1 MIRRRMMNLDYRNK
15 LMMNQT
21 NFKSY
26 GWKKYCAG
34 KNIALLKERC
44 LKWFLSKRW
53 PFCRFFDKNSPNSAS
68 FYPICTGFS
77 RSISTERGLSFQLRG
92 WGAQINTLGAISIWK
107 LCENEGFSFSAFSQ
121 KIFLLVKVK
130 GTLQTGHFLDI
141 DHFKNVSFSSA
152 RFFPAQYFF
161 HP

>member
-1 MIRRRMMNLDYRNK
+1 M
-15 LMMNQT
+15 
-21 NFKSY
+21 
-26 GWKKYCAG
+26 
-34 KNIALLKERC
+34 LKERC
-44 LKWFLSKRW
+44 LKWLLSKRW
-53 PFCRFFDKNSPNSAS
+53 PCCRFFDKNSPNSAS

-152 RFFPAQYFF
+152 IFFPAQYFF
-161 HP
+161 HPYFIVFESSEIKELLYSTVQYSL